1 MTSPVSGP
9 VVRGLAVATCDEG
22 DRRSARID
30 ARCAA
35 PARNLRPWPPRLGR
49 RSLRSSRPAQLS
61 PPLEV
66 SRFPGAALM
75 LRGDSASGLAASFVS
90 PVILPPVN
98 KRSMLGKDFAMN
110 TGESGEQK

>member
-30 ARCAA
+30 AQMRGTGKEPAA
-35 PARNLRPWPPRLGR
+35 LPPRLGR
-49 RSLRSSRPAQLS
+49 RSLRSSRSAQLS
-61 PPLEV
+61 PPHEV

-75 LRGDSASGLAASFVS
+75 LRGDSASGLAASFVPS
-90 PVILPPVN
+90 VILPLVN
-98 KRSMLGKDFAMN
+98 KQSMLGNDFAMN